1 MPKVPS
7 FVDAGSRFLDFAASC
22 VMFDVCNIRGLL
34 ERSQLD
40 RPDGLFDRLVEFG
53 IALAFPKGLNYV
65 FNANNAFL
73 SEKFFDEH
81 VVSYGESFELF
92 AF

>member
-1 MPKVPS
+1 V
-7 FVDAGSRFLDFAASC
+7 
-22 VMFDVCNIRGLL
+22 FDVCNIRGLL

-40 RPDGLFDRLVEFG
+40 WPDGLLDRLVEFG

-65 FNANNAFL
+65 FNANNAFI
-73 SEKFFDEH
+73 SEKFFYEH
-81 VVSYGESFELF
+81 IVCYGESFELF